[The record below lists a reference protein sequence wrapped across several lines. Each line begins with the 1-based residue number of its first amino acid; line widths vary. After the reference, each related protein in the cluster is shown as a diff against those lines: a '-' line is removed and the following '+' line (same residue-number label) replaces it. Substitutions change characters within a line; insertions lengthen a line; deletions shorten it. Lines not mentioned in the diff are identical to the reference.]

1 MFEAEYTH
9 DADRCTFEVLMDLA
23 GGSDDGLRAIG
34 EIVHDLDIKDRKF
47 DRPEAAGIR
56 QLLDGIIAGSES
68 DDQRLE
74 RSAGLFDDLYRS
86 FSGGRR

>member
-1 MFEAEYTH
+1 
-9 DADRCTFEVLMDLA
+9 
-23 GGSDDGLRAIG
+23 
-34 EIVHDLDIKDRKF
+34 
-47 DRPEAAGIR
+47 
-56 QLLDGIIAGSES
+56 LLDGIIAGSES